1 MQLLGDAGGV
11 AQSMIMIG
19 WALEAFI
26 CGNNMPT
33 SMLKH
38 YFRVRNASSKVEDV
52 SATEFLK
59 ETKVLKMN
67 ATAGLLFNSFI
78 RFIACYKVCSRYDRL
93 QRLFKKTEERVE

>member
-19 WALEAFI
+19 WAIEAFI

-38 YFRVRNASSKVEDV
+38 YFRVRIASSKVEDV
-52 SATEFLK
+52 SAT
-59 ETKVLKMN
+59 
-67 ATAGLLFNSFI
+67 
-78 RFIACYKVCSRYDRL
+78 
-93 QRLFKKTEERVE
+93 